1 MIMKSIL
8 KSIFP
13 ILAVIVLASCEKKI
27 DYDLESADPKIVIEG
42 IVNDG
47 GGPAIVKLTTSTP
60 FDASN
65 EYPAVTGAS
74 VVIVETIGDVVN
86 EFVLNETTP
95 GIYESAVAVGT
106 PGASYHLT
114 VTSEGAVYE
123 ATSVMPFR
131 VEIAEYN
138 LEEFFGDNLFVN
150 VGFSD
155 PAEYE
160 NFYKFKL
167 IRNDTLSESLF
178 IQDDVFTNGYFN
190 TALLGGQFEA
200 VLPGDQVWVEMQTI
214 DENVYN
220 YWYSL
225 SLNINDATAAPAN
238 PVTNLS
244 NDALG
249 YFSAQT
255 SDIIE
260 FTAP

>member
-1 MIMKSIL
+1 MKSFL
-8 KSIFP
+8 KNIFP
-13 ILAVIVLASCEKKI
+13 VLAVIVLASCEKKI
-27 DYDLESADPKIVIEG
+27 DYDLDSADPKIVIEG
-42 IVNDG
+42 IVNDA
-47 GGPAIVKLTTSTP
+47 GGPAVVKLTTSTP

-106 PGASYHLT
+106 PGASYYLK
-114 VTSEGAVYE
+114 VTSAGEVYE
-123 ATSVMPFR
+123 ATSVMPYR
-131 VEIAEYN
+131 VEIADYYV
-138 LEEFFGDNLFVN
+138 EEFFGDNQFVN
-150 VGFSD
+150 VGFAD
-155 PAEYE
+155 PAEYN

-167 IRNDTLSESLF
+167 ITNDTLSESIF
-178 IQDDVFTNGYFN
+178 IQDDVFTNGFYN

-200 VLPGDQVWVEMQTI
+200 VLPGEQVWVEMQTI

-244 NDALG
+244 NEALG

-260 FTAP
+260 FQVP